1 MTDLI
6 DMHKALGD
14 SILGLIVGS
23 KDDYAQVR
31 DQVEE
36 LVPVLKGLEAL
47 IPIEDRGMV
56 SGIVSDRCSMFEA
69 APSLLGPHHFSARQV
84 DRISN
89 FEYAIIE
96 CEDLGPRFNVE
107 AHFLIEELGVTVD
120 CVCDHQNWWCSD
132 QKYSKL
138 VQSQA

>member
-6 DMHKALGD
+6 DMHKTVGD
-14 SILGLIVGS
+14 SILGLIIGS
-23 KDDYAQVR
+23 KHDYAQVR
-31 DQVEE
+31 EQVEE

-47 IPIEDRGMV
+47 IPSEDRGMV
-56 SGIVSDRCSMFEA
+56 SGLASEGAIA

-89 FEYAIIE
+89 FEYFIIE

-120 CVCDHQNWWCSD
+120 CVCDHQTFCS
-132 QKYSKL
+132 
-138 VQSQA
+138 